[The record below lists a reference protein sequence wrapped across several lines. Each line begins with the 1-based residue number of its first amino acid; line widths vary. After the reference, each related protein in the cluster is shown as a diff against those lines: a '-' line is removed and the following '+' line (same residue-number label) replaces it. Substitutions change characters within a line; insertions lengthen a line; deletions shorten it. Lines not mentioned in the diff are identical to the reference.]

1 MNWSNSSSRLPVLMT
16 FAPSSKPGSLSPS
29 ACQSLS
35 SSSHQSPSIGEAS
48 ETGAM
53 AASTVEWE
61 SAAKLKMKTAR
72 MGSTNTTTITT
83 IAAMRQPRLA
93 GLGSA
98 PPSAPAGL
106 PV

>member
-1 MNWSNSSSRLPVLMT
+1 
-16 FAPSSKPGSLSPS
+16 
-29 ACQSLS
+29 
-35 SSSHQSPSIGEAS
+35 
-48 ETGAM
+48 M
-53 AASTVEWE
+53 AASTEEWE